1 MHSRFHTKAA
11 KFHMQKCPLLLLWV
25 GRFNIGDVVAE
36 NIGKWL
42 PRLKEKHHLKNI
54 AFAMDCRPD
63 FEVLFMQDRQKTIKL
78 LLEASMLFTGTYATT
93 AAILQGPPPD
103 PEPTAGQPD

>member
-1 MHSRFHTKAA
+1 
-11 KFHMQKCPLLLLWV
+11 
-25 GRFNIGDVVAE
+25 VVAE

-63 FEVLFMQDRQKTIKL
+63 FGVLFMQDRQKTIKR

-103 PEPTAGQPD
+103 PEPTADQPD